1 MIYVTLMF
9 MVNPGS
15 QDVIEKEFRQI
26 IPVVRNEPGVLAYT
40 VHRSLDDPLRYFVYE
55 KYENEE
61 SLMNYT
67 MQDYFRKFSEVVAS
81 VVDGEPELHLYTEI
95 C

>member
-1 MIYVTLMF
+1 MSNKQELFDKVRNSVVDFDLEGIKNATQGLIQAN
-9 MVNPGS
+9 VNA
-15 QDVIEKEFRQI
+15 EQI
-26 IPVVRNEPGVLAYT
+26 IDVMGEGMNIV
-40 VHRSLDDPLRYFVYE
+40 SE

-67 MQDYFRKFSEVVAS
+67 MQDYFRKFSEIVAS